1 MISLHVFRHVLLV
14 AAVVAGGRA
23 LGAEMAVKVPPPV
36 PGFPIGRCV
45 LVLNIT
51 SPEDAKTAGF
61 DYLELNLPDLLPLS
75 DEEFGKVVKR
85 LHGIGIPLVSAYGF
99 MPADLK
105 LVGPGV
111 DQGKVDA
118 QLRRGLDRAKQIG
131 VGMVVHGNLIAGAR
145 SAPEGFSKA
154 EARKQ
159 FVDFCRRAAREG
171 EARGITILIQPMG
184 PSATNMINTVAE
196 GLALVEEVNS
206 PRLKLLVDFT
216 TMIEA
221 KEDFAILHK
230 AARHIGQIEIQNPKG
245 RIYPVSRDESDY
257 VGFFRALK
265 VGGYRGGFSVHG
277 KPGEFWVNAPK
288 ALSLLRGLAM
298 EELVGPPAT
307 AAAVKPVR

>member
-1 MISLHVFRHVLLV
+1 MITIPVLRHALFA
-14 AAVVAGGRA
+14 AAVVTGG
-23 LGAEMAVKVPPPV
+23 GAFGADAPTVVPPSV

-51 SPEDAKTAGF
+51 SPEDAKKAGF

-75 DEEFGKVVKR
+75 DEEFGKVVAR

-105 LVGPGV
+105 LVGPSV
-111 DQGKVDA
+111 DQAKVDA

-131 VGMVVHGNLIAGAR
+131 VGMVVHGNLISGAR

-159 FVDFCRRAAREG
+159 FVDFCRRAAKEG
-171 EARGITILIQPMG
+171 DARGITILIQPMP
-184 PSATNMINTVAE
+184 PSATNLINTVAE
-196 GLALVEEVNS
+196 GLVLVEEINS

-230 AARHIGQIEIQNPKG
+230 AAKHIGQIEIQNPNG
-245 RIYPVSRDESDY
+245 RIYPISRDESDY

-265 VGGYRGGFSVHG
+265 VGDYRGGFSVHG

-288 ALSLLRGLAM
+288 ALALLRGLAA
-298 EELVGPPAT
+298 EELVG
-307 AAAVKPVR
+307 VKAKPGR